1 MPKLF
6 FQVELAEGES
16 LLSWEMSAIAI
27 LAYALISLMVWK
39 LPWFRPH
46 PEMEALWQQYVKPAQ
61 PWARLRER
69 WWQKRRR
76 KADGGD

>member
-1 MPKLF
+1 
-6 FQVELAEGES
+6 
-16 LLSWEMSAIAI
+16 
-27 LAYALISLMVWK
+27 MVWK
-39 LPWFRPH
+39 LPWFRTH

-76 KADGGD
+76 KADGGDWGAAKTWIQPRRLAPLKRRR